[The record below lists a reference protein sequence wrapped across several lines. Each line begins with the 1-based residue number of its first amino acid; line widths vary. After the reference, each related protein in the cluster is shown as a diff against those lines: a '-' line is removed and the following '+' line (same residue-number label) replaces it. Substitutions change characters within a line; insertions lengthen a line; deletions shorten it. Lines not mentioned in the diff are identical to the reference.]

1 MVNAKGVWHKQG
13 VMPSRPAHRPRPP
26 LTSQKLEELALH
38 YVGRFATSRSK
49 FVAYLNRKVRER
61 GWSGEARP
69 DFDGVAERLCRLGYV
84 DDAAFAVSKA
94 RALTGR
100 GYGARRV
107 GQALHAAGISEEDGS
122 DARDFA
128 DAERVDAAI
137 KLARRRRFG
146 PFASDL
152 LDPKGRE
159 KAIAAMIRAGHGFAL
174 SRAIVEM
181 APGETL
187 DNDSLTTLR

>member
-1 MVNAKGVWHKQG
+1 MVNANRLWHKQG
-13 VMPSRPAHRPRPP
+13 VMPPRPGHRPRPP
-26 LTSQKLEELALH
+26 LTSTKLDELALH

-49 FVAYLNRKVRER
+49 LISYLNRKVRER
-61 GWSGEARP
+61 GWDGGAPPNLEAI
-69 DFDGVAERLCRLGYV
+69 AERLCRLGYV

-107 GQALHAAGISEEDGS
+107 GQALHAAGINEEDAS
-122 DARDFA
+122 EARDLA
-128 DAERVDAAI
+128 DAERVDAAV

-146 PFASDL
+146 PFSADL

-159 KAIAAMIRAGHGFAL
+159 KALAAMIRAGHGFAL

-181 APGETL
+181 KPGESL
-187 DNDSLTTLR
+187 NIDSLTLLR